1 MYKFFFLCLTIC
13 ITTLSH
19 SDSATYK
26 YDTFGKLVT
35 IEYDDG
41 TKITYTYDNQGNLTE
56 SKSTKTDPTELSW
69 LPIVLQL
76 IMEE

>member
-1 MYKFFFLCLTIC
+1 MCRFLFLCLTIC

-26 YDTFGKLVT
+26 YDTSGKLTT

-41 TKITYTYDNQGNLTE
+41 TKITYTYDDQGNLVE

-76 IMEE
+76 VMEE